1 MKKETL
7 AGYKV
12 EHDGWQQRTER
23 EKYKVTAT
31 KGGTACHNEQRGY
44 KKIIMLSF
52 ILQTEC
58 VCTQTVQTHTEMERR
73 LSLQLPARIN
83 Y

>member
-1 MKKETL
+1 M
-7 AGYKV
+7 
-12 EHDGWQQRTER
+12 
-23 EKYKVTAT
+23 TAT
-31 KGGTACHNEQRGY
+31 KGGTACHNERRGY
-44 KKIIMLSF
+44 KKNIMLSF